1 MMRMQSVARPIVI
14 AALTIGM
21 GTMALAQKRGPGGL
35 PGGLSGDRGKYEYG
49 AHCAMCHGLSGKG
62 DGPYAGVPSKTV
74 PNLTT
79 LSKKNGGV
87 FPFARVYE
95 TIDGSQVVPAHGP
108 KDMPIWGP
116 RYKIEAEESLYDDFR
131 ADREVFVR
139 ARILALTEYI
149 YRLQA
154 K

>member
-1 MMRMQSVARPIVI
+1 MHSNFVRAFTIGALAVGAATMANAQQNARP
-14 AALTIGM
+14 
-21 GTMALAQKRGPGGL
+21 GGQ
-35 PGGLSGDRGKYEYG
+35 SFDRGKWEYA
-49 AHCAMCHGLSGKG
+49 AHCAACHGLTGAG
-62 DGPYAGVPSKTV
+62 EGPYASYLNKPI

-79 LSKKNGGV
+79 LSKRNGGV
-87 FPFARVYE
+87 FPFTRVYE
-95 TIDGSQVVPAHGP
+95 MIDGRQEIGAHGP

-116 RYKIEAEESLYDDFR
+116 RYNIEVAERLYDDYR
-131 ADREVFVR
+131 ADPEAFVR